1 MGKDASV
8 RKATLLCWTVFV
20 ATAVLAALTLVACG
34 DCHEKAETRTPTAT
48 FPATSIPTPGPN
60 IREIDLSQQPDVKA
74 LLQRLGGEVVADDI
88 LYADLTGDGR
98 EEAIVPISS
107 GGTAGNLAFIVLGY
121 RGGELVA
128 LLSEVPAESS
138 VQVFVH
144 GELEDYHLVEVLPVY
159 SPGDTP
165 GFPSRIKKV
174 HYIWKDGALVVG
186 SEEVVEN
193 PNAPPKS

>member
-1 MGKDASV
+1 M

-20 ATAVLAALTLVACG
+20 AAAVLVALTLVACG

-48 FPATSIPTPGPN
+48 SPATSIPTPGPN
-60 IREIDLSQQPDVKA
+60 IREIDLSQQPAVKA
-74 LLQRLGGEVVADDI
+74 LLQRLGGEVVAEDI
-88 LYADLTGDGR
+88 LYADLTGDGQ

-128 LLSEVPAESS
+128 LLSEVPAEGS

-165 GFPSRIKKV
+165 GFPSQIKKV

>member
-1 MGKDASV
+1 M
-8 RKATLLCWTVFV
+8 RKATLLGWTVFI
-20 ATAVLAALTLVACG
+20 AAAVLAALALACG
-34 DCHEKAETRTPTAT
+34 DGDEGKKTPTAT
-48 FPATSIPTPGPN
+48 SPATSTPVSPSD
-60 IREIDLSQQPDVKA
+60 IRKVDLDQQADVKA
-74 LLQRLGGEVVADDI
+74 LRQRLGGEVVAEDI
-88 LYADLTGDGR
+88 LYADLTGDGQ

-107 GGTAGNLAFIVLGY
+107 GGTAGNLAFIVIGY

-128 LLSEVPAESS
+128 LLSEVPAEGS
-138 VQVFVH
+138 VQV
-144 GELEDYHLVEVLPVY
+144 ELEDHHLVEVLPVY

-174 HYIWKDGALVVG
+174 QYIWKNGALVVG

>member
-1 MGKDASV
+1 MAGKDASV
-8 RKATLLCWTVFV
+8 RKTTLLGWTVFI
-20 ATAVLAALTLVACG
+20 AAAVLAALTLVACG
-34 DCHEKAETRTPTAT
+34 DCHEKAETRTPSATAQPT
-48 FPATSIPTPGPN
+48 SSPAPPD
-60 IREIDLSQQPDVKA
+60 IREIDLSQQPAVKA
-74 LLQRLGGEVVADDI
+74 LLQHLGGEVVANDI

-121 RGGELVA
+121 RGGELDT
-128 LLSEVPAESS
+128 LLSEVPAEGS
-138 VQVFVH
+138 VQV
-144 GELEDYHLVEVLPVY
+144 ELEDHQLVELLPVY

-174 HYIWKDGALVVG
+174 QYIWKNGALVVG
-186 SEEVVEN
+186 QEEVVEN

>member
-1 MGKDASV
+1 MAGKDASV
-8 RKATLLCWTVFV
+8 RKTTLLGWTVFI
-20 ATAVLAALTLVACG
+20 AAAVLAALTLVACG
-34 DCHEKAETRTPTAT
+34 DCHEKAETRTPSATAQPT
-48 FPATSIPTPGPN
+48 SSPAPPD
-60 IREIDLSQQPDVKA
+60 IREIDLSQQPAVKA
-74 LLQRLGGEVVADDI
+74 LLQHLGGEVVANDI

-121 RGGELVA
+121 RGGELDT

-138 VQVFVH
+138 VQV
-144 GELEDYHLVEVLPVY
+144 ELEDHQLVELLPVY

-186 SEEVVEN
+186 QEEVVEN

>member
-1 MGKDASV
+1 M
-8 RKATLLCWTVFV
+8 
-20 ATAVLAALTLVACG
+20 
-34 DCHEKAETRTPTAT
+34 AE
-48 FPATSIPTPGPN
+48 
-60 IREIDLSQQPDVKA
+60 
-74 LLQRLGGEVVADDI
+74 DI
-88 LYADLTGDGR
+88 LYADLTGDGQ

-121 RGGELVA
+121 RGGDLVT
-128 LLSEVPAESS
+128 LLSEVPAEGS
-138 VQVFVH
+138 VQV
-144 GELEDYHLVEVLPVY
+144 ELEDHHLVEVLPVY

-174 HYIWKDGALVVG
+174 QYIWKNGALVVG